1 MGFLDEQHMCILF
14 CSSHLCTM
22 SFSNIFFLHA
32 YPELSTQTKQK
43 KVLYAFSH
51 QILT

>member
-1 MGFLDEQHMCILF
+1 MVFLDEQDMCILF

-22 SFSNIFFLHA
+22 SFSNILLHA
-32 YPELSTQTKQK
+32 YPELSTKTKQK
-43 KVLYAFSH
+43 KVLYALSH